1 MNDSLDTI
9 TQISSLRELRL
20 ADNVFSGD
28 LSSSIQQLINLE
40 VLELQ
45 GNKLSTLPDEINAL
59 VSLRIL
65 SLSNNLLTALPIES
79 LASTSLIEL
88 TASKNHL
95 TDTLFG
101 ASSRSL
107 SRLRTLDVSIN
118 RLKALCP
125 PDTELS
131 LPELRTLNIAF
142 NNIAHLPSLATT
154 PALTELLAEDNKI
167 SSLPSDFT
175 NSVTLRVADFTGNDF
190 SKLDERISLMDALE
204 SFRID
209 ANPLRERKFLSM
221 KTAELKADLRR
232 RLDAPGHVNV

>member
-20 ADNVFSGD
+20 ADNALSGD
-28 LSSSIQQLINLE
+28 LSSSIQQLTNLE

-45 GNKLSTLPDEINAL
+45 GNKLSTLPEEISAL

-65 SLSNNLLTALPIES
+65 SLSSNLLTTLPMES

-88 TASKNHL
+88 TVSKNHL
-95 TDTLFG
+95 SDVLFG
-101 ASSRSL
+101 PSPRSL

-131 LPELRTLNIAF
+131 LPELRSLNIAF
-142 NNIAHLPSLATT
+142 NNIAHLPPLSST
-154 PALTELLAEDNKI
+154 PALTELLSEDNKI
-167 SSLPSDFT
+167 SSLPPGFT
-175 NSVTLRVADFTGNDF
+175 DSTTLRVHDFTGNDF
-190 SKLDERISLMDALE
+190 SRLDERIALMDALE

-232 RLDAPGHVNV
+232 RLEAPGHVNV